1 MPGLVLSV
9 LVSAGQEV
17 KKGDKLLVLEAMKM
31 ENIIK
36 AGGDGVVAQ
45 IMVNQ
50 GQAVDKNQTLI
61 EFA

>member
-1 MPGLVLSV
+1 
-9 LVSAGQEV
+9 
-17 KKGDKLLVLEAMKM
+17 MKM

-36 AGGDGVVAQ
+36 AGGDGMVGQ
-45 IMVNQ
+45 ILVDK